1 MEDLERLR
9 QPWEPNEHWAMRRE
23 FIRRH
28 RNRFPETRLLCLA
41 QTFVNMELL
50 GCAYPARVA
59 ELVRE
64 LAKDVPRS
72 ERAKAP
78 AVAPVAF
85 VRASDLSPEEAS
97 LEATAESYTAVPDR
111 QQFVGGF
118 ANRAG
123 LGSKPR
129 KQPAGGDD
137 SHLSNAVPTRQQFV
151 SGFANRAGLGCK
163 RRNQPAGGDDS
174 LDPSN
179 ALPTRQQFVG
189 GFANRAGLGFESR
202 KRSAD
207 SSDCPDSAS
216 TAKLARKPTDK
227 PSEKSVLARSERSPP
242 PVDSK
247 DSTRLPKF
255 QAAAQMIRDDVISGP
270 NTLDKMQ
277 QVFSKCG
284 FSLDVQFEEQPAQKQ
299 KPLTFECVV
308 CSDGEILGKA
318 SASNKKEAKRLAFQV
333 IWDSFS
339 RVPDSPKTPVRVQ
352 APFRKFEQSG
362 SRVNSGKQQ
371 TSPEKACTQ
380 QNLADDD
387 GMLNLETLVV
397 VQALNSSCDVM
408 STLSRTACANRLR
421 GTFEVESTESGYKCT
436 YILGHCEIKHGVAE
450 TKQEAKLE
458 AASASLAYL
467 QSVAPTLRMKR
478 RVDGH
483 GPELTKNTFGTPGE
497 SNAQEQITSENIGHK
512 LLKMMGWSGGGI
524 GKEGLGIVEPVM
536 LKETCGRKGL
546 GFSGGPARM
555 GSNFKTKVHQVLK
568 EFADTVVLQ
577 DLVFSPEFDNEER
590 KYVHSVARRYG
601 LKSVSVD
608 GPSGRFLTVRH
619 KLSVRQLVD
628 TILTSGPTEKYEV
641 VLPGQQDSDEDS

>member
-28 RNRFPETRLLCLA
+28 RNRFPENRLLCLA

-59 ELVRE
+59 EFVRE
-64 LAKDVPRS
+64 LAKDLPRS

-85 VRASDLSPEEAS
+85 VRASDPSPKEAS
-97 LEATAESYTAVPDR
+97 LEVTAGSYTALPDR
-111 QQFVGGF
+111 QQFVGGY
-118 ANRAG
+118 
-123 LGSKPR
+123 
-129 KQPAGGDD
+129 
-137 SHLSNAVPTRQQFV
+137 
-151 SGFANRAGLGCK
+151 ANRAGLGCK
-163 RRNQPAGGDDS
+163 PREQPAGGDDS

-179 ALPTRQQFVG
+179 AVPPRQQFVG

-202 KRSAD
+202 KRSSD
-207 SSDCPDSAS
+207 NSDCLDYASA
-216 TAKLARKPTDK
+216 AKLARKPTDK
-227 PSEKSVLARSERSPP
+227 PSGKSAPAPPEGSPP

-270 NTLDKMQ
+270 NTLDKLQ

-284 FSLDVQFEEQPAQKQ
+284 FSLDVQFEQQPAQKQ

-308 CSDGEILGKA
+308 CADGETLGKA
-318 SASNKKEAKRLAFQV
+318 SASSKKEAKRLAFQV
-333 IWDSFS
+333 IWDGFS
-339 RVPDSPKTPVRVQ
+339 RVPESPKTPIRVP
-352 APFRKFEQSG
+352 APPRKFEQSG
-362 SRVNSGKQQ
+362 NRLNAGKQQ
-371 TSPEKACTQ
+371 TSPEKVCTQ
-380 QNLADDD
+380 QNLTGDD
-387 GMLNLETLVV
+387 GMLDLETLVV
-397 VQALNSSCDVM
+397 VQALNSSCDAM

-421 GTFEVESTESGYKCT
+421 GTFEVESAESGFKCT
-436 YILGHCEIKHGVAE
+436 YILGNCEIKHGVGE

-497 SNAQEQITSENIGHK
+497 SSAQGQIASENIGHK

-536 LKETCGRKGL
+536 LKETCGRNGL

-555 GSNFKTKVHQVLK
+555 NSNFKTKVHQVLK

-628 TILTSGPTEKYEV
+628 TILASGPTEKYEV
-641 VLPGQQDSDEDS
+641 VMPALQNSDEES

>member
-28 RNRFPETRLLCLA
+28 RNRFPDNRLLSLA

-64 LAKDVPRS
+64 LAKDLPRS

-85 VRASDLSPEEAS
+85 VRASDPSPKEAS
-97 LEATAESYTAVPDR
+97 LEGTAGSYTALPDR
-111 QQFVGGF
+111 QQFVGGY
-118 ANRAG
+118 
-123 LGSKPR
+123 
-129 KQPAGGDD
+129 
-137 SHLSNAVPTRQQFV
+137 
-151 SGFANRAGLGCK
+151 ANRAGLGCK
-163 RRNQPAGGDDS
+163 PREQPAGGDDS

-179 ALPTRQQFVG
+179 AVPPRQQFVG

-202 KRSAD
+202 KRSPD
-207 SSDCPDSAS
+207 SDCLDYAGA
-216 TAKLARKPTDK
+216 AKLARKPIDK
-227 PSEKSVLARSERSPP
+227 PSGKSAPAPPEGPPP

-270 NTLDKMQ
+270 NTLDKLQ

-308 CSDGEILGKA
+308 CADGETLGKA
-318 SASNKKEAKRLAFQV
+318 SASSKKEAKRLAFQV
-333 IWDSFS
+333 IWDGFS
-339 RVPDSPKTPVRVQ
+339 RVPDHPKTPIRVP
-352 APFRKFEQSG
+352 APPRKFEQSG
-362 SRVNSGKQQ
+362 NRVNAGKQQ
-371 TSPEKACTQ
+371 TSPEKVCPQ
-380 QNLADDD
+380 QNLTDDD
-387 GMLNLETLVV
+387 SMLDLETLVV
-397 VQALNSSCDVM
+397 VQALNSSCDAM

-421 GTFEVESTESGYKCT
+421 GTFEVESAESGYKCT
-436 YILGHCEIKHGVAE
+436 YILGHCEIKHGVGE

-497 SNAQEQITSENIGHK
+497 SSAQGQIASENIGHK

-536 LKETCGRKGL
+536 LKETCGRNGL

-555 GSNFKTKVHQVLK
+555 NSNFKTKVHQVLK

-628 TILTSGPTEKYEV
+628 TILASGPTEKYEV
-641 VLPGQQDSDEDS
+641 VMPALQNSDEGS